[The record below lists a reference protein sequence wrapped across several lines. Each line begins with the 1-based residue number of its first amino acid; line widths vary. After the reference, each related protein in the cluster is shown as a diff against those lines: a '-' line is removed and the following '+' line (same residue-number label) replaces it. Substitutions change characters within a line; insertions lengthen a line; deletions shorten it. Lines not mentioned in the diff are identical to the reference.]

1 MDFIIFR
8 FKNSLTK
15 CIVSLSVPLVIVRSE
30 PLIVVFSVFLQLII
44 STIVVSKNHEKVS
57 KISEEFKKIQ
67 VSTFCTKTISKICAE
82 SRES

>member
-44 STIVVSKNHEKVS
+44 STIVVSKNHYFLHKNY
-57 KISEEFKKIQ
+57 KQNLCRK
-67 VSTFCTKTISKICAE
+67 
-82 SRES
+82 

>member
-57 KISEEFKKIQ
+57 KISEKFLKTQ